1 MSGGRGGGKG
11 GKGGE
16 RRNEEDH
23 IIKTLSCKLAYLGM
37 GGGVNKQK

>member
-1 MSGGRGGGKG
+1 MIINCLGEWGKGG

-23 IIKTLSCKLAYLGM
+23 IIKTLSCKLAYLGI
-37 GGGVNKQK
+37 V